1 MEHFPIY
8 IKTINKRAIFIG
20 NDDDVVAKARLV
32 MKSSAEIEIYASS
45 PCEAL
50 QDFMATQKVKHFPRA
65 LSEQDI
71 VNDKAAPIAFAYLD
85 DEDDEAISLLS
96 LYHIPYCVID
106 NLAASQFTTPAIVD
120 RAPLTIAIGTEG
132 TAPILARKIKADL
145 EERLPQSLGALA
157 RIAGQLRSAV
167 HSRIKPASRRAFWSA
182 FFNKT
187 DYQQADIDA
196 KATAF
201 AHELVGNFAQSH
213 NDSAP
218 NPVWFVGAGPGD
230 PELLTLKARNI
241 LHQADVILHDRL
253 VDIRILELC
262 RREAEIIEV
271 GKTAFRASWKQSDIN
286 ALLVSKAQTNGLVVR
301 LKSGDGAVFGR
312 LDEEIDALDDA
323 QIAFEIVPGLTSA
336 SVAASQMG
344 ISLTKR
350 GRNRIFQLLTAHDVE
365 GYAEHKWRDMAIAL
379 NEQETASA
387 IYMGVRSAPYLSGRL
402 LMHGASPETE
412 VSVAEY
418 VSRDNE
424 RWVST
429 TLSRLAADMK
439 SAEITG
445 PAIIFLGLSPH
456 QSRLQAR
463 AFISDEREL
472 SHETA

>member
-1 MEHFPIY
+1 
-8 IKTINKRAIFIG
+8 
-20 NDDDVVAKARLV
+20 

-85 DEDDEAISLLS
+85 DEDDEAISFLS

-182 FFNKT
+182 FFTKT

-201 AHELVGNFAQSH
+201 AYELVDNFAQSH

-365 GYAEHKWRDMAIAL
+365 GYAEHK
-379 NEQETASA
+379 
-387 IYMGVRSAPYLSGRL
+387 
-402 LMHGASPETE
+402 
-412 VSVAEY
+412 
-418 VSRDNE
+418 
-424 RWVST
+424 
-429 TLSRLAADMK
+429 
-439 SAEITG
+439 
-445 PAIIFLGLSPH
+445 
-456 QSRLQAR
+456 
-463 AFISDEREL
+463 
-472 SHETA
+472 

>member
-8 IKTINKRAIFIG
+8 VKMTNKRAIFIG
-20 NDDDVVAKARLV
+20 NDDDVIAKARLV
-32 MKSSAEIEIYASS
+32 MKSSAEIEIYAPS

-50 QDFMATQKVKHFPRA
+50 QEFITAHRVRHFPRA
-65 LSEQDI
+65 LTEQDI
-71 VNDKAAPIAFAYLD
+71 INDEAGPIAFAYLD
-85 DEDDEAISLLS
+85 DEDGEAISLLS
-96 LYHIPYCVID
+96 GYHIPYCVID

-145 EERLPQSLGALA
+145 EERLPQSLAALA
-157 RIAGQLRSAV
+157 RIAGQLRAAV

-182 FFNKT
+182 FFKKT
-187 DYQQADIDA
+187 DYQLTDIEA
-196 KATAF
+196 KATRF
-201 AHELVGNFAQSH
+201 AHELIDNFEHGDNSA
-213 NDSAP
+213 AP

-253 VDIRILELC
+253 VDSRILELC

-271 GKTAFRASWKQSDIN
+271 GKTGFRTSWKQDDIN

-336 SVAASQMG
+336 TVAASQMG

-379 NEQETASA
+379 NEQETATA

-402 LMHGASPETE
+402 LMHGASPDTE

-439 SAEITG
+439 SAEIKG
-445 PAIIFLGLSPH
+445 PSIIFLGLSPH
-456 QSRLQAR
+456 QSRLQAK
-463 AFISDEREL
+463 AIISDEKEL

>member
-8 IKTINKRAIFIG
+8 VKMTNKRAIFIG
-20 NDDDVVAKARLV
+20 NDDDVIAKARLV
-32 MKSSAEIEIYASS
+32 MKSPAEIEIYAPS

-50 QDFMATQKVKHFPRA
+50 LDFIATHRVIHVPRG

-71 VNDKAAPIAFAYLD
+71 INEKAVPIAFAYLD

-96 LYHIPYCVID
+96 RHHIPYCVID
-106 NLAASQFTTPAIVD
+106 NLAASQFTTPALVD
-120 RAPLTIAIGTEG
+120 RSPLTIAIGTEG
-132 TAPILARKIKADL
+132 TSPVLARKVKADL
-145 EERLPQSLGALA
+145 EERLPQSLGHLA

-182 FFNKT
+182 FFKKT
-187 DYQQADIDA
+187 DYQLSDIDA

-201 AHELVGNFAQSH
+201 AHELVDNFEQGNKGA
-213 NDSAP
+213 AP
-218 NPVWFVGAGPGD
+218 NSVWFVGAGPGD

-241 LHQADVILHDRL
+241 LHLADVILYDRL
-253 VDIRILELC
+253 VDRRILELC

-271 GKTAFRASWKQSDIN
+271 GKTAFGDSWKQSDIN
-286 ALLVSKAQTNGLVVR
+286 ALLVSKAQENSLVVR
-301 LKSGDGAVFGR
+301 LKSGDSAVFGR
-312 LDEEIDALDDA
+312 LDEEIEALDEA

-350 GRNRIFQLLTAHDVE
+350 GRNRVFQLLTAHDVD
-365 GYAEHKWRDMAIAL
+365 GYAEHNWHDMAIAL
-379 NEQETASA
+379 NQQETASA

-402 LMHGASPETE
+402 LMHGASPDIE

-439 SAEITG
+439 SAEIKG
-445 PAIIFLGLSPH
+445 PAVIFLGLSPH
-456 QSRLQAR
+456 QSRLQAK
-463 AFISDEREL
+463 AIITDEKEL